1 VRQALLLLMVPE
13 PGAAAA
19 KEPAAQPPAPE
30 DAEEP
35 PGIEDAT
42 PGAPQ
47 VPASVDPP
55 AQARSEP
62 EDQERLDKARK
73 LLQEA
78 IRRSQSQGPAPAPGG
93 LRPFPGMKVDKY
105 FGTKLP
111 PVCASLGC
119 YVTDDGKRF
128 YCVNPA
134 CQKHKKRETKH
145 TRRGNPAKAHFVY
158 FRCPRCESRSL
169 EMHVLS
175 NRYVCRACKYSWQ
188 R

>member
-1 VRQALLLLMVPE
+1 MPLLLL
-13 PGAAAA
+13 AAAA
-19 KEPAAQPPAPE
+19 PGDQASPDHKPAAEDSKADTPRLEPFPEAAPIASDDVE
-30 DAEEP
+30 DAN
-35 PGIEDAT
+35 
-42 PGAPQ
+42 
-47 VPASVDPP
+47 
-55 AQARSEP
+55 
-62 EDQERLDKARK
+62 RLEKARK

-78 IRRSQSQGPAPAPGG
+78 IRRSQSKGPTPPPGG

-145 TRRGNPAKAHFVY
+145 TRKGNPAKAHFVY

-175 NRYVCRACKYSWQ
+175 NRYVCRACKYSWT

>member
-1 VRQALLLLMVPE
+1 MSLLLLLVAETPSEADKKPPTPATPKPAQPTEASPE
-13 PGAAAA
+13 GAAPLAPFTPI
-19 KEPAAQPPAPE
+19 EPMAPVGSPE
-30 DAEEP
+30 DK
-35 PGIEDAT
+35 
-42 PGAPQ
+42 
-47 VPASVDPP
+47 
-55 AQARSEP
+55 
-62 EDQERLDKARK
+62 ERLDKARN

-78 IRRSQSQGPAPAPGG
+78 IRRSQATGPAPVPGG

-105 FGTKLP
+105 FGSKLP

-169 EMHVLS
+169 EMHVMS